1 MFASGRRASFRGD
14 SVPPQIV
21 GVHFM
26 TVHPE
31 KPDKTDL
38 ILLLLAAPTTD
49 PTQEFRCN
57 GVTRLEKLL
66 FLLEH
71 EFQIESELSDSFD
84 FEPYHYGPYSKQVYD
99 AVDLLRSLKLLLVEQ
114 HEVRSG
120 LDLGE
125 LNESLDRTDLG
136 AGSEYVE
143 QQISLT
149 DSGKAVAQV
158 LSRRLSEQGKEALT
172 AVKDR
177 YGAMPLRQ
185 LLRYVYEKYENYTV
199 ASRIKESL

>member
-1 MFASGRRASFRGD
+1 MAAL
-14 SVPPQIV
+14 PQ
-21 GVHFM
+21 
-26 TVHPE
+26 

-38 ILLLLAAPTTD
+38 ILLLLAAPTAD
-49 PTQEFRCN
+49 PAQRFRCN

-71 EFQIESELSDSFD
+71 EYEIVSELSDSFD
-84 FEPYHYGPYSKQVYD
+84 FEPYHYGPYSKEVYD
-99 AVDLLRSLKLLLVEQ
+99 AVDLLRSLKLLSVEQ

-125 LNESLDRTDLG
+125 LSESLDRTDLG
-136 AGSEYVE
+136 AGGEYVE
-143 QQISLT
+143 QQVILT
-149 DSGKAVAQV
+149 ESGKAVARV
-158 LSRRLSEQGKEALT
+158 LSRRLSESGKQTLT

-185 LLRYVYEKYENYTV
+185 LLRYVYDKYEDYTV
-199 ASRIKESL
+199 TSRIKESL